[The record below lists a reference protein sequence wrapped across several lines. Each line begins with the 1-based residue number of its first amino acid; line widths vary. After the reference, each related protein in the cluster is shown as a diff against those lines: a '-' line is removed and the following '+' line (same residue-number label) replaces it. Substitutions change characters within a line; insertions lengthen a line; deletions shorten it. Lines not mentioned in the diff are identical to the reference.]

1 MGALGR
7 FLLAAASLAKKG
19 VKESEVLEFAR
30 REFGEVSELLKAQ
43 IRKLYK
49 NKDAPSIKN
58 PDKKSAEVVP
68 FKKDQAPSIMDQVD
82 ESMGKIEGA
91 SNRITE
97 IQKEID
103 AMYKPK
109 PETSPL
115 MSRLEEGIQT
125 LKTMK
130 KPGMDPTV
138 ALTRTL
144 ARSILNKKG
153 IQIPERVDPIEVLA
167 ENFGADVLID
177 TKNVAEE
184 LLELQSMGKGT
195 KSIDE
200 ILQQEGMFD
209 IPINRDAPKGISQ
222 DELRRIKKEVDQ
234 EKMFEDFDPTDRE
247 PNAEGGINTLMASDD
262 MNERLLEK
270 LYEDFLDQ
278 GLSPEDAKKAAE
290 EAFRERA
297 AYGGRMGFAIGSLPK
312 GIQSLVKM
320 INKKFGKGTMKTAD
334 EIDQP
339 EKNTQ
344 QLISEFEAREK
355 ANNEMDDLVKDQIEG
370 GFIRDMEKSM
380 QKDMQR
386 ELAKPNREI
395 LDVPEVPKGFSLSKE
410 KLIAKFPEIDEAFAD
425 QMMDM
430 DKDTAGRIIKMLEN
444 RRLDPEAYD
453 RLLEQY
459 GDTLEFQ
466 SKFDEVVRRKNNNQG
481 GLNYLMGM

>member
-1 MGALGR
+1 
-7 FLLAAASLAKKG
+7 
-19 VKESEVLEFAR
+19 
-30 REFGEVSELLKAQ
+30 
-43 IRKLYK
+43 
-49 NKDAPSIKN
+49 
-58 PDKKSAEVVP
+58 
-68 FKKDQAPSIMDQVD
+68 
-82 ESMGKIEGA
+82 
-91 SNRITE
+91 
-97 IQKEID
+97 
-103 AMYKPK
+103 
-109 PETSPL
+109 
-115 MSRLEEGIQT
+115 
-125 LKTMK
+125 
-130 KPGMDPTV
+130 
-138 ALTRTL
+138 
-144 ARSILNKKG
+144 
-153 IQIPERVDPIEVLA
+153 
-167 ENFGADVLID
+167 
-177 TKNVAEE
+177 
-184 LLELQSMGKGT
+184 
-195 KSIDE
+195 
-200 ILQQEGMFD
+200 
-209 IPINRDAPKGISQ
+209 
-222 DELRRIKKEVDQ
+222 
-234 EKMFEDFDPTDRE
+234 
-247 PNAEGGINTLMASDD
+247 
-262 MNERLLEK
+262 
-270 LYEDFLDQ
+270 
-278 GLSPEDAKKAAE
+278 
-290 EAFRERA
+290 
-297 AYGGRMGFAIGSLPK
+297 
-312 GIQSLVKM
+312 
-320 INKKFGKGTMKTAD
+320 MKTAD

>member
-312 GIQSLVKM
+312 
-320 INKKFGKGTMKTAD
+320 AD

-410 KLIAKFPEIDEAFAD
+410 KLIAKFPEIDESFAD
-425 QMMDM
+425 EMVNM

>member
-1 MGALGR
+1 MGPAIAK
-7 FLLAAASLAKKG
+7 FLQAAASLAKKG
-19 VKESEVLEFAR
+19 VKEADILEFAK
-30 REFGEVSELLKAQ
+30 REFGEVSDLLKIQ
-43 IRKLYK
+43 VRRIFK

-58 PDKKSAEVVP
+58 PEKKTGEVVP
-68 FKKDQAPSIMDQVD
+68 FKKDQASGIMQ
-82 ESMGKIEGA
+82 
-91 SNRITE
+91 TE
-97 IQKEID
+97 E
-103 AMYKPK
+103 A
-109 PETSPL
+109 SPL
-115 MSRLEEGIQT
+115 MKRLGEGVEI
-125 LKTMK
+125 LKGMK

-167 ENFGADVLID
+167 ENFGADVLMD

-195 KSIDE
+195 KGIDE

-278 GLSPEDAKKAAE
+278 GLSPEEAKQAAE

-297 AYGGRMGFAIGSLPK
+297 AYGGMMRNNFAIGSLPK
-312 GIQSLVKM
+312 GIQSLVKT

-339 EKNTQ
+339 EKTTQ

-355 ANNEMDDLVKDQIEG
+355 ANNKMDAIVKDQIEG

-380 QKDMQR
+380 QRDMQR
-386 ELAKPNREI
+386 ELKKPAREI
-395 LDVPEVPKGFSLSKE
+395 LDVPPVPEGFKLSKE
-410 KLIAKFPEIDEAFAD
+410 KLMAKFPEIDESFAD
-425 QMMDM
+425 EMVNM
-430 DKDTAGRIIKMLEN
+430 DKDTAGRLIKMLEN

-453 RLLEQY
+453 RLLAEY

-466 SKFDEVVRRKNNNQG
+466 AEFDKVVRRKNNNQG

>member
-1 MGALGR
+1 MGPAIAK
-7 FLLAAASLAKKG
+7 FLQAAASLAKKG
-19 VKESEVLEFAR
+19 VKEADILEFAK
-30 REFGEVSELLKAQ
+30 REFGEVSDLLKIQ
-43 IRKLYK
+43 VRRIFK

-58 PDKKSAEVVP
+58 PSKQEGEVIP
-68 FKKDQAPSIMDQVD
+68 FKKDQASGIMQ
-82 ESMGKIEGA
+82 
-91 SNRITE
+91 TE
-97 IQKEID
+97 E
-103 AMYKPK
+103 A
-109 PETSPL
+109 SPL
-115 MSRLEEGIQT
+115 MKRLGEGVEI
-125 LKTMK
+125 LKGMK

-153 IQIPERVDPIEVLA
+153 IQVPERVDPIEVLA

-278 GLSPEDAKKAAE
+278 GLSPEEAKQAAE

-297 AYGGRMGFAIGSLPK
+297 AYGGMMRNNFAMGSLPK

-320 INKKFGKGTMKTAD
+320 INKKFGKDTMGTAEDFVKKGKLKVDPNKAKYDEDRKAVFDFNMRQLNKTEAD
-334 EIDQP
+334 
-339 EKNTQ
+339 
-344 QLISEFEAREK
+344 
-355 ANNEMDDLVKDQIEG
+355 ANKEMDALIKDQIEG

-380 QKDMQR
+380 QRDMQR
-386 ELAKPNREI
+386 ELKKPAREI
-395 LDVPEVPKGFSLSKE
+395 LDVPPVPKGFKLSKE
-410 KLIAKFPEIDEAFAD
+410 KLMAKFPEIDESFAD
-425 QMMDM
+425 EMVNM
-430 DKDTAGRIIKMLEN
+430 DKDTAGRLIKMLEN

-453 RLLEQY
+453 RLLAEY

-466 SKFDEVVRRKNNNQG
+466 AEFDKVVRRKNNNQG